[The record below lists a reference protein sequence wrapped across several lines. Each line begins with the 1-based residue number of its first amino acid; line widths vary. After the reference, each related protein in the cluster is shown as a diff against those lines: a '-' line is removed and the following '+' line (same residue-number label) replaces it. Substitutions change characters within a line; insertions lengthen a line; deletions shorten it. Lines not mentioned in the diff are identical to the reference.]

1 MNCEQMTDLLSAFL
15 DGELTAIEQKQVQE
29 HLEQCPECRAL
40 YEQLQTLHTSFSDL
54 EEIPAPENFA
64 QGVMS
69 RIKAEQTPAKPKV
82 IPLFKRPQMRAVM
95 GLAACAV
102 LCIGF
107 AQVAL
112 NGSNKSASMAPAPE
126 AAMPESAAYDASV
139 QTTSGLSDYA
149 RAENAPAEVVEAP
162 AASAAPMEPAMP
174 EPGEAMPELESQLDS
189 QSVGSPE
196 KAELIENCIV
206 LHELPEGF
214 EAAVGQL
221 QWEEREDGALCA
233 QLDAEQMEKLLK
245 LADKQSI
252 PTEVTYPTTGETG
265 QWLLVLTQ

>member
-15 DGELTAIEQKQVQE
+15 DGELTTQEEKQVRE

-82 IPLFKRPQMRAVM
+82 IPLFKRPQIRAVM

-107 AQVAL
+107 GRMVL
-112 NGSNKSASMAPAPE
+112 GGSNKSASMAPAPE
-126 AAMPESAAYDASV
+126 AAMPEAAAYDASV
-139 QTTSGLSDYA
+139 QTTSGLNDYA
-149 RAENAPAEVVEAP
+149 RAESAPAEVVEAP
-162 AASAAPMEPAMP
+162 AAPAVPMEPAMP

-189 QSVGSPE
+189 QTAVADK

-214 EAAVGQL
+214 EDVVGQL
-221 QWEEREDGALCA
+221 WWEEREDGALCA
-233 QLDAEQMEKLLK
+233 RLDAGQMEQLLK
-245 LADKQSI
+245 LVDEQELSAD
-252 PTEVTYPTTGETG
+252 VTDSVTGEVE
-265 QWLLVLTQ
+265 QWLLIVTP